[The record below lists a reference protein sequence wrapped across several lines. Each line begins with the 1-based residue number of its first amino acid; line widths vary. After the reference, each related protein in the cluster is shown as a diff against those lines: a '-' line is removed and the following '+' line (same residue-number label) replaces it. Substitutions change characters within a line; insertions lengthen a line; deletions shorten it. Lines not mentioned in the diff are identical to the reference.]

1 MPLFMDR
8 EGRAGVRRAGE
19 ADNLPISWKMAP
31 VIKAVKA
38 P

>member
-1 MPLFMDR
+1 MDR
-8 EGRAGVRRAGE
+8 ERRARARRPGE